1 MIDPDNIIIAEKNNN
16 NILKLNNIPE
26 FDFLIWDLEDDKDLK
41 KYYSTIEK
49 EIRGSFEYREMI
61 QYLRNNYGMD
71 ECSFIKV
78 SNKDNF
84 NIKIEIHHYPFT
96 LYDIVLIVYRKRI
109 YYQESL
115 EVQMVAKEITMLHY
129 KLLVGLIPLS
139 KTVHQL
145 VHEGKL
151 FIPVNNVLGRYMEF
165 VNLYKPFCEPE
176 QLETLERIEN
186 YSREESHLY
195 NTSILDQNNISI
207 STTNKNYQ
215 IPNFNNIENN
225 MYNRID
231 TIKKNNYRLPTLED
245 YKDLN
250 KKDNI
255 NDRKSIIKPL
265 IFHLFLKKYTYLLST
280 NFISK
285 F

>member
-26 FDFLIWDLEDDKDLK
+26 YDFLVWDLEDDKELK
-41 KYYSTIEK
+41 KFYATIEK

-61 QYLRNNYGMD
+61 QYLRNNYNMN

-96 LYDIVLIVYRKRI
+96 LYDVVLIVYRKRI

-115 EVQMVAKEITMLHY
+115 DVQMVAKEVTMLHY

-145 VHEGKL
+145 VHDGKL
-151 FIPVNNVLGRYMEF
+151 FIPVHNVLGRYRVF
-165 VNLYKPFCEPE
+165 VDLYKPFCEPE
-176 QLETLERIEN
+176 QLETLERIER
-186 YSREESHLY
+186 YSQDESHLH
-195 NTSILDQNNISI
+195 NTTILDQNMISV
-207 STTNKNYQ
+207 STTNTAYQ
-215 IPNFNNIENN
+215 IPDFNRIENT

-231 TIKKNNYRLPTLED
+231 TIKKNNYKLPTLED
-245 YKDLN
+245 YHELDRR
-250 KKDNI
+250 DNP
-255 NDRKSIIKPL
+255 NDRRSIIKPL
-265 IFHLFLKKYTYLLST
+265 IFH
-280 NFISK
+280 
-285 F
+285 